1 MTAAE
6 SEVTKPRIVSV
17 PEAAKQLGVS
27 RDYMYKLVKSGEIPS
42 IRMPSTTGGKRG
54 TFGWG
59 LRIEQAEIDSFIQRA
74 REATTA

>member
-1 MTAAE
+1 MAAAE
-6 SEVTKPRIVSV
+6 PEVTRPRIVSV

-27 RDYMYKLVKSGEIPS
+27 RDYMYRLVRSGEIAS

-59 LRIEQAEIDSFIQRA
+59 LRIEQAEIDAFIERA
-74 REATTA
+74 RESAS